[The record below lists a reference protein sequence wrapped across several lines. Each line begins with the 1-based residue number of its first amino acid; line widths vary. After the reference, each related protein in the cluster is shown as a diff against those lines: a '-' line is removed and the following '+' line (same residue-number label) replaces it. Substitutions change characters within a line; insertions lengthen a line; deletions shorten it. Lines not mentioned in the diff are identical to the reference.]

1 MNDKDTILVTTTTT
15 GMRGTTPMPLK
26 VDILANNVNL
36 FLTQIEGIL
45 ANTPET
51 LQKFQ
56 FAEFTV
62 SAEIS
67 AKGQLV
73 LLGTGGEAGATGG
86 VTFTFRKMPV
96 PKKKEQ
102 PAPPS

>member
-1 MNDKDTILVTTTTT
+1 MSEDTILVTTTTT
-15 GMRGTTPMPLK
+15 GMRGAMPKELK
-26 VDILANNVNL
+26 VDVLANNVNL
-36 FLTQIEGIL
+36 FLTQIEGVL

-51 LQKFQ
+51 VQKFQ

-62 SAEIS
+62 SAEVS

-86 VTFTFRKMPV
+86 ITFTFRKMPV

-102 PAPPS
+102 PAPSS

>member
-1 MNDKDTILVTTTTT
+1 MSDKDTILVTTTGAVT
-15 GMRGTTPMPLK
+15 RRATPKELK
-26 VDILANNVNL
+26 VDVLAENVNL

-45 ANTPET
+45 DKAPESVG
-51 LQKFQ
+51 KFQ

-73 LLGTGGEAGATGG
+73 LLGAGGEAGATGG
-86 VTFTFRKMPV
+86 VTFTFKKAPV
-96 PKKKEQ
+96 ASKQ
-102 PAPPS
+102 